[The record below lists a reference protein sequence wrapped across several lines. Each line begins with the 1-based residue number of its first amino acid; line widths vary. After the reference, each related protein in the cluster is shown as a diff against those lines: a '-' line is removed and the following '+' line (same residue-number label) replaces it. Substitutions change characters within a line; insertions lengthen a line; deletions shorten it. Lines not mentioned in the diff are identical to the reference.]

1 VSIGGHL
8 EESSRRLIMY
18 GHCGLSVP
26 ECILEVAD
34 HEFSDRNQL
43 KVTIMQKATPTV
55 PHVVPAHIET
65 QYIFRL
71 AVESIN
77 TRYEPRSSARL
88 LEHQEDR

>member
-1 VSIGGHL
+1 
-8 EESSRRLIMY
+8 
-18 GHCGLSVP
+18 
-26 ECILEVAD
+26 
-34 HEFSDRNQL
+34 
-43 KVTIMQKATPTV
+43 MQKATPTV